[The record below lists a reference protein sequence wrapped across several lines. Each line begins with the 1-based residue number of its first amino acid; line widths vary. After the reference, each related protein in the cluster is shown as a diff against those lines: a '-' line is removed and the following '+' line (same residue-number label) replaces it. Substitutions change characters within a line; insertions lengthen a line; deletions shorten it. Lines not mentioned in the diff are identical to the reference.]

1 MPTISMFYGLIVR
14 MYYFDNQQ
22 HNTPHIHVVYQDN
35 EAVIEI
41 PSGSLLQGK
50 LPPAKMKLI
59 VAWVEIHQE
68 ELMADW
74 QLSLNGD
81 QVFKIEPLK

>member
-1 MPTISMFYGLIVR
+1 MFYGLIVR

-22 HNTPHIHVVYQDN
+22 HNSPHIHVVYQED

-41 PSGSLLQGK
+41 PTGTLLEGK
-50 LPPAKMKLI
+50 LPPAKMKL
-59 VAWVEIHQE
+59 VSAWIELRQE

-74 QLSLNGD
+74 QLALNGE
-81 QVFKIEPLK
+81 QVFKIEPLR